1 MAEEGDFL
9 IDGQVYDPNT
19 LTFREQREMRRIVH
33 DELYQGEKV
42 SDDDLSLADTLPALA
57 VVLVRRSNASY
68 TLDEALDLVPG
79 DVMLTAEKAKEL
91 NRPPTKGAAKPAGKK
106 TPAVSGSPT

>member
-9 IDGQVYDPNT
+9 VAGQVYDPNT

-33 DELYQGEKV
+33 EELYAGEKV

-57 VVLVRRSNASY
+57 VVLRRRDNPGYS
-68 TLDEALDLVPG
+68 LDEALDLAAN
-79 DVMLTAEKAKEL
+79 DVMLTAEAAKKL
-91 NRPPTKGAAKPAGKK
+91 SNGGPPTKRAPKK
-106 TPAVSGSPT
+106 TPVASGSQT